1 VKLKKNMFR
10 NKFKLKPA
18 NDYIWNQ
25 QDFVDFLIANQNAPI
40 LIHTN
45 EEGVSL
51 HASGVFVLLEQFNYK
66 DVVIVTNN
74 LIESHTL
81 FKVTYNNP
89 FKFFN
94 ISHANYVEHHQ
105 WTEQKTFA
113 CLFNR
118 PLWHRIGIAAEMQYN
133 HSDKCLIN
141 MRSNPKNTDQRILF
155 ELQKLFEYAPDSVV
169 KFVKVKE
176 SWPCQ
181 LETVDAYTVGNTTGG
196 HTDQLARFYPN
207 FLIDVVAETWTQGDC
222 FFPTEKT
229 VRPML
234 LKKPMI
240 VMGPK
245 NYLAYL
251 RQMGFRTFADFW
263 DESYDGYEGADR
275 YVRVLALID
284 QLATKSTNELKTM
297 YWDMEYTLQHNFDL
311 LKNQSYQQT
320 IKRIN

>member
-1 VKLKKNMFR
+1 MYQ
-10 NKFKLKPA
+10 NKFFLHPA
-18 NDYIWNQ
+18 DDFIWNQ
-25 QDFVDFLIANQNAPI
+25 KNFVQFLISNHGQPI
-40 LIHTN
+40 VVNTH
-45 EEGVSL
+45 EEGADL
-51 HASGVFVLLEQFNYK
+51 QTAGVYQLIEQFGYK
-66 DVVIVTNN
+66 DVTIITNN
-74 LIESHTL
+74 LLESHSS
-81 FKVTYNNP
+81 FKIKYNNP
-89 FKFFN
+89 FKFLCV
-94 ISHANYVEHHQ
+94 SKHDYSNYHT
-105 WTEQKTFA
+105 WSEQKVFA
-113 CLFNR
+113 VLYNR
-118 PLWHRIGIAAEMQYN
+118 PLWHRIGLAAELHCDFADQT
-133 HSDKCLIN
+133 LIN
-141 MRSNPKNTDQRILF
+141 VRCDPNNADQRSLF
-155 ELQKLFEYAPDSVV
+155 ELQKLFEHAPSSVA
-169 KFVKVKE
+169 KFLKVQNF
-176 SWPCQ
+176 WPLQ
-181 LETVDAYTVGNTTGG
+181 LEQRDGYTMGNTTIG
-196 HTDQLARFYPN
+196 HTDQLAEFYPK

-263 DESYDGYEGADR
+263 DEDYDGYEGADR

-311 LKNQSYQQT
+311 LKNQNYQQT